1 MLSVQHGF
9 ELLCDNNRLPNQLL
23 LSSEIG
29 SFEVVSIK
37 FDEIPI
43 KSNGIR
49 MKSLDCCN
57 GKPSG
62 FGGFSSKFDDLNIK
76 WTYLG
81 AREELD
87 GQTVVAT

>member
-1 MLSVQHGF
+1 MLSVQHGL

-37 FDEIPI
+37 FDEIPM

-57 GKPSG
+57 GKSSG
-62 FGGFSSKFDDLNIK
+62 FWEFSSKFDYINIK

-81 AREELD
+81 AQEELV
-87 GQTVVAT
+87 GQTVVAA